1 MNALR
6 KSLSRLSSGRG
17 KDEGGS
23 RLAAQLEE
31 ERQRLEKV
39 KVDEASSTDKRKS
52 MREQF
57 DKVSLSIEE
66 KLRRRARTSLR
77 RNGNGNDLA
86 REPVDW

>member
-1 MNALR
+1 MNVLR

-17 KDEGGS
+17 KDSEEGGS

-31 ERQRLEKV
+31 ERQRLEKA
-39 KVDEASSTDKRKS
+39 KVGDTSSSNKRKS

-57 DKVSLSIEE
+57 DKDSLSVEE

-77 RNGNGNDLA
+77 RNGNDLA